1 MNKSLLAISKS
12 EVQEVFSYWE
22 TGQPDKFFNRLT
34 EDFEWT
40 VMGTHPLAGVFKGK
54 DAYLNGA
61 FNRLSKVL
69 KDDVRLKV
77 IAIYVDGQTAIVELK
92 SFMTAK
98 YGHPY
103 HNSYCWIVHFDDE
116 KQISA
121 ITAYLDSAL
130 LKQILEENE

>member
-1 MNKSLLAISKS
+1 MAINKS
-12 EVQEVFSYWE
+12 EVQEIFSHWE
-22 TGQPDKFFNRLT
+22 AGQPDKFFNRLA

-54 DAYLNGA
+54 EAYMKGA

-69 KDDVRLKV
+69 KDDVRLEV
-77 IAIYVDGQTAIVELK
+77 IAIYVDGQTAVVELK
-92 SFMTAK
+92 SFMTAIN
-98 YGHPY
+98 GHPY
-103 HNSYCWIVHFDDE
+103 HNSYCWIVRFDEE

-130 LKQILEENE
+130 LKQIIEENE